1 MGRFAYLA
9 YLAISFGSMLA
20 ICAWLG
26 TLDRRMLRALLVT
39 VPIFFVLDLVGVA
52 RGWFYTDPSL
62 NVWILPGGV
71 SIEEVINLGF
81 LTLFSVALAADLRRW
96 RHE

>member
-9 YLAISFGSMLA
+9 YLAISVGSVLA

-26 TLDRRMLRALLVT
+26 TLDRRMLRAVLVT
-39 VPIFFVLDLVGVA
+39 VPIFFVFDLVGVA

>member
-1 MGRFAYLA
+1 MSRFAYLA
-9 YLAISFGSMLA
+9 YLVVSVSGMLA
-20 ICAWLG
+20 MCAWMG

-39 VPIFFVLDLVGVA
+39 IPIFFVFDLVGVA
-52 RGWFYTDPSL
+52 RGWFYTDPRL

-71 SIEEVINLGF
+71 SVEEVINLGF
-81 LTLFSVALAADLRRW
+81 LTVLSVVLAADFRRW